1 MNLRF
6 SSAKSH
12 PWMDGKAVSQWHGGH
27 IQSVCT
33 WSFERYASRQKSAD
47 KPSPKS
53 YLLEA
58 TYLLKE
64 KNISS

>member
-6 SSAKSH
+6 SSNSH

-27 IQSVCT
+27 IQSTCGR
-33 WSFERYASRQKSAD
+33 SFERYASRQKSAD
-47 KPSPKS
+47 KLSPKS
-53 YLLEA
+53 YLLEE